1 MDSMIGDIVCSS
13 RNLLSQGFRSLPVI
27 LGGASLIL
35 GMIQANFNYLFFFV
49 GMFILVPT
57 CALLV
62 NWSWEHFFAPGNYM
76 AVIIRRVIFIA
87 GILTFLGLSVKGMF
101 TAASET
107 SYDTFSS
114 YDAFYIFGMV
124 ACILFLVA
132 PPINVKYWTTDNAS
146 AEQCALL
153 TINAASGVPQA
164 INVAPTYWM
173 TMIAFFFVYLMQNAM
188 MLYKKQQI
196 SKAPNI
202 SVMARKSQ
210 ALISMIVLVILA
222 IIFVILRYVTS
233 NCETMLGIFIAWML
247 GGSLAYAWY
256 DFMKSCGLG
265 RLDDLYGIS
274 NRILP
279 LQSYEDQDPTVCV
292 PNADEE

>member
-35 GMIQANFNYLFFFV
+35 GMTQANFNYLFFFV
-49 GMFILVPT
+49 GMFVLVPT
-57 CALLV
+57 CALLL
-62 NWSWEHFFAPGNYM
+62 NWSWEHFFAPGNYT
-76 AVIIRRVIFIA
+76 AVIIRRIIFVGGIIA
-87 GILTFLGLSVKGMF
+87 FLSLSVKGMF
-101 TAASET
+101 TGGE
-107 SYDTFSS
+107 SS

-124 ACILFLVA
+124 ACILFLIA
-132 PPINVKYWTTDNAS
+132 PPINIKYWTTENAT

-153 TINAASGVPQA
+153 TVNAASGVPQA
-164 INVAPTYWM
+164 VNVAPTYWM
-173 TMIAFFFVYLMQNAM
+173 TMMAFFFMYLMQNAR
-188 MLYKKQQI
+188 MLYKKQEV

-202 SVMARKSQ
+202 SVIARKSQ

-222 IIFVILRYVTS
+222 IIFVILRYTTS
-233 NCETMLGIFIAWML
+233 NCETILGIVIAWLL
-247 GGSLAYAWY
+247 GGSLAYGWY
-256 DFMKSCGLG
+256 EFMKSCGLG

-279 LQSYEDQDPTVCV
+279 LQSYEDQDPTVCI
-292 PNADEE
+292 PTAEEE